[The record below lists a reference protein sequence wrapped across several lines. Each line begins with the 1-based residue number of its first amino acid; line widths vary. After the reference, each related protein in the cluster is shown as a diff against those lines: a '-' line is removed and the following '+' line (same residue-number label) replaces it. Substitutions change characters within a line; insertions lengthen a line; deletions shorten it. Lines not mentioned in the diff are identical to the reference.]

1 MFDKP
6 IINSDWLALIGRV
19 TLSLIFIL
27 GGFGKITGFAGSV
40 AYAASAGMPFPELG
54 IVVAI
59 LIEFVGGIML
69 LVGYKTRL
77 AALALAVLIV
87 PINYYFH
94 ADFAQQLQMTMFM
107 KNVAIFG
114 GMLMA
119 SAHGAGKYSVDS
131 WMQKKP
137 VGFQ

>member
-6 IINSDWLALIGRV
+6 IINADWLALIGRV

-107 KNVAIFG
+107 KNVAILG

-119 SAHGAGKYSVDS
+119 SAHGAGKFSVDS

-137 VGFQ
+137 VGF

>member
-6 IINSDWLALIGRV
+6 IINADWLALIGRV

-59 LIEFVGGIML
+59 LVEFVGGIML

-107 KNVAIFG
+107 KNVAILG

-119 SAHGAGKYSVDS
+119 AAHGAGKFSVDS

>member
-1 MFDKP
+1 MFDKQ
-6 IINSDWLALIGRV
+6 IINADWLALIGRV

-107 KNVAIFG
+107 KNVAILG

-119 SAHGAGKYSVDS
+119 AAHGAGKFSVDA
-131 WMQKKP
+131 WMMKKP

>member
-6 IINSDWLALIGRV
+6 IINPDWLALIGRAA
-19 TLSLIFIL
+19 LSIIFIFA
-27 GGFGKITGFAGSV
+27 GYGKIADFSSTV

-107 KNVAIFG
+107 KNVAILG
-114 GMLMA
+114 GMLTA
-119 SAHGAGKYSVDS
+119 AAHGAGRFSVDN
-131 WMQKKP
+131 WMLKKP

>member
-6 IINSDWLALIGRV
+6 IINPDWLALIGRV

-69 LVGYKTRL
+69 LVGYKARW

-107 KNVAIFG
+107 KNVAILG

-119 SAHGAGKYSVDS
+119 AAHGAGKFSVDA
-131 WMQKKP
+131 WMMKKP
-137 VGFQ
+137 VGF

>member
-1 MFDKP
+1 MFDKQ
-6 IINSDWLALIGRV
+6 IINADWLALVGRV

-40 AYAASAGMPFPELG
+40 AYATSAGMPFPELG

-107 KNVAIFG
+107 KNVAILG

-119 SAHGAGKYSVDS
+119 AAHGAGKFSVDN
-131 WMQKKP
+131 WMLKKP